1 MTKEQLQQIKI
12 ISYANWLTVEK
23 FGGEPGIRDLNVLK
37 NVVTLPG
44 NLSLTCFQGAKLLN
58 RRDLYNQLGWFVY
71 RMIATEPFNSNN
83 RRTVLL
89 LLIWCLRY
97 YHLNFIGEDLVQY
110 IVNLDTLKHGT
121 TDISAWFTGNCR

>member
-1 MTKEQLQQIKI
+1 MTKDQLHQMKI
-12 ISYANWLTVEK
+12 ISYANWLVKQK
-23 FGGEPGIRDLNVLK
+23 FGGEAGIRDIAVLK
-37 NVVTLPG
+37 NVVTLPA

-71 RMIATEPFNSNN
+71 RMIDAEPFNSNN

-97 YHLNFIGEDLVQY
+97 YHLNFNAEDLAQY
-110 IVNLDTLKHGT
+110 ISNLDTLKHGT
-121 TDISAWFTGNCR
+121 TDISAWFTSNCR